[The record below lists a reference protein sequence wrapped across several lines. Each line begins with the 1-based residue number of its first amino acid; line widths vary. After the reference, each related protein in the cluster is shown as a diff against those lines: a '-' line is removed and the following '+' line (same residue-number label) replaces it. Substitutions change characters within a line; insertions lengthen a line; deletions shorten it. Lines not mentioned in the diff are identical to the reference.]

1 VRVLLE
7 TVNKAWSAVASPTRG
22 AATVLLLLFSSG
34 CASLPAGAIDEVRA
48 SSDSPRAGQVYL
60 IRGWNGLWSEGLD
73 SLAAELRSHGL
84 DARVYQQGQARE
96 LGDALL
102 TRFRGAGGADPLV
115 LVGFSFGADE
125 AIRIARRL
133 EGAGVPVA
141 LLVTLDPVT
150 PPPVPANVLCGRNF
164 YQSNGVWDALPWLRG
179 APVKPE
185 KPVPDADPGAARLA
199 NFNLRERADLSQG
212 ATGHH
217 TIAGNRKVREAIVRE
232 VLRACPARPYVD

>member
-1 VRVLLE
+1 MR
-7 TVNKAWSAVASPTRG
+7 WWVALSVYL
-22 AATVLLLLFSSG
+22 ALSSG
-34 CASLPAGAIDEVRA
+34 CATLPSGAIDEVRA

-60 IRGWNGLWSEGLD
+60 LRGWNGLWSEGLD
-73 SLAAELRSHGL
+73 SLAAELRAHGV
-84 DARVYQQGQARE
+84 DARVYQQGQAGE

-102 TRFRGAGGADPLV
+102 SRYGGSSRPDPLV

-133 EGAGVPVA
+133 EEARVPVA

-179 APVKPE
+179 VPVRAQGPPE
-185 KPVPDADPGAARLA
+185 DAARVA
-199 NFNLRERADLSQG
+199 NFNLRARTDLSEG
-212 ATGHH
+212 NTGHH
-217 TIAGNRKVREAIVRE
+217 TIAANRKVRAAIVAEILLVCPVRPLRE
-232 VLRACPARPYVD
+232 TSNGN